1 MARAQLE
8 SAQETVSQ
16 LQGELDAL
24 KRQRNVGSH
33 VGRETSS
40 RDLEKELSE
49 VKKELNEVKNENAA
63 MQSQL
68 VEYAGVISDQSKVGR
83 IHVG

>member
-8 SAQETVSQ
+8 SAQETVSL

-33 VGRETSS
+33 VGREM
-40 RDLEKELSE
+40 RELEKELSE
-49 VKKELNEVKNENAA
+49 VKKQLNEVKDENAA

-68 VEYAGVISDQSKVGR
+68 TEYAGAISDQTKVGH
-83 IHVG
+83 IHFG